1 MHPSIIGNSGHGISM
16 RRVFPVVSSTIHKLD
31 TKSFTETKIV
41 AVDYCMSSV
50 LRTRYFLGA
59 EGYDVFENIVYQD
72 NKSDILLENNGKAS
86 SSSAQ
91 ST

>member
-1 MHPSIIGNSGHGISM
+1 M
-16 RRVFPVVSSTIHKLD
+16 RRVFSIVSSTIHKLD

-41 AVDYCMSSV
+41 AVDYCMSSL
-50 LRTRYFLGA
+50 LRTRYLLGA
-59 EGYDVFENIVYQD
+59 EGYDVFENIVYQE